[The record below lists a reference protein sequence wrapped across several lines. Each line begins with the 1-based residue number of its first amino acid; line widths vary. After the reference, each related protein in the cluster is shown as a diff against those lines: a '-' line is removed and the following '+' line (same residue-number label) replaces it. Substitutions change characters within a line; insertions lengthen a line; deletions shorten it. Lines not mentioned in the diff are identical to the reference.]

1 MLNLPRSSGIWLHPT
16 SLPGRFGTGEMGQE
30 AHRWL
35 EEMRAMGQRVWHMG
49 GIGPVGVSCS
59 PDETLSAF
67 AGNAQFISFDSLRN
81 DGALLPR
88 DLAQMPAFDDSRVDH
103 SQTTEV
109 RSAFLKLAA
118 RRFLDQCGHSPLL
131 RQAFDHFCQSES
143 GWLEDHALFLAL
155 HEEHEGRPWSQWHD
169 DIARREPDAIT
180 AAGARLAMQ
189 IEEQKALQ
197 FFFHRQWMKLRAKAR
212 EMGVLLSCD
221 VSCTIPRDSADAWAH
236 GEIFIPVEESDRLCC
251 DWEGQGERSRAWW
264 LARFA
269 MLTGRVDLARLT
281 DTGGLPGDRLASLR
295 EAAGETPFFFSDS
308 AAGDGVAMMK
318 VMQRAFL
325 HEEMNAAHLPESCAQ
340 DAVACTGTM
349 NDNTALGLLE
359 SCDTEAARHRLIA
372 GSHSGGKSLNWDFIA
387 AVMMSPARLAL
398 CQMQEVLGLGAASR
412 MNDPEN
418 PANAWS
424 WRFCW
429 DDLTRE
435 ITGRMLRLARET
447 ERF

>member
-1 MLNLPRSSGIWLHPT
+1 MLNLQRSSGIWLHPT
-16 SLPGRFGTGEMGQE
+16 SLPGRFGTGEMGPE

-35 EEMRAMGQRVWHMG
+35 EEMRMMGQRVWHMG
-49 GIGPVGVSCS
+49 GIGPVGLNGS
-59 PDETLSAF
+59 PDEARSAF

-88 DLAQMPAFDDSRVDH
+88 DLAQMPSFDDSRVDH
-103 SQTTEV
+103 SQATEV
-109 RSAFLKLAA
+109 RAAFLKLAA
-118 RRFLDQCGHSPLL
+118 RRLLDQCGSSPLL
-131 RQAFDHFCQSES
+131 RQAFDHFCQCES

-155 HEEHEGRPWSQWHD
+155 HEENEGRPWSQWHD

-212 EMGVLLSCD
+212 ELGVLLSCD
-221 VSCTIPRDSADAWAH
+221 VSCTIPGDSADAWAH
-236 GEIFIPVEESDRLCC
+236 GEIFTPAEGGDALRC
-251 DWEGQGERSRAWW
+251 DWDAQGEKARAWW

-269 MLTGRVDLARLT
+269 TLAGRVDLARLT
-281 DTGGLPGDRLASLR
+281 NTRGLPAVELSALR
-295 EAAGETPFFFSDS
+295 GTMPDGLSFFSDTLFC
-308 AAGDGVAMMK
+308 DGVAVMK
-318 VMQRAFL
+318 VMQHAFL

-340 DAVACTGTM
+340 DGVACTGTM
-349 NDNTALGLLE
+349 SDNTALGLLE
-359 SCDTEAARHRLIA
+359 SCDTESARHRLIA

-398 CQMQEVLGLGAASR
+398 SQMQEALGLGAASR
-412 MNDPEN
+412 MNDPGQ

-424 WRFCW
+424 WRFRW
-429 DDLTRE
+429 DDLTHE
-435 ITGRMLRLARET
+435 IMGRMLRLARET